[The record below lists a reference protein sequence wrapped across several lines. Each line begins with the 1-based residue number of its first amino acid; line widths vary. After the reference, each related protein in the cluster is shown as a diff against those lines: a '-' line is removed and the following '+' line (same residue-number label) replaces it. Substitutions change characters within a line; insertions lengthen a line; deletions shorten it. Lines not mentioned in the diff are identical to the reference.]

1 MSILLCEPTSSKTS
15 RPMPGDLVVVNA
27 ANDRVNAYKVCP
39 DFSFANVVGTVSR
52 GDMGIILD
60 FASSE
65 NGSILYHYV
74 KVLFSS
80 KIVGIV
86 HYGLLHN
93 IEVSKAHEDLSE
105 MIEERMR

>member
-1 MSILLCEPTSSKTS
+1 MPTILCEPTSRTNV

-27 ANDRVNAYKVCP
+27 ANDKVNAYRVCP
-39 DFSFANVVGTVSR
+39 DFSFANVVGMVTR
-52 GDMGIILD
+52 GDMGIVLD

-80 KIVGIV
+80 RVVGIV
-86 HYGLLHN
+86 HYGLLQKIQTN
-93 IEVSKAHEDLSE
+93 EDAEDSAK
-105 MIEERMR
+105 